1 MPNSL
6 SIQCVKHSPAA
17 APLYSRIL
25 LLTSD
30 VQQSVLGELDQRR
43 PNPFVYSPHGLQ
55 SGVSQAATHLG
66 FNGQLKEQSTGWY
79 HLGNGYRVYNPLL
92 MRFHSP
98 DSWSPFGEGGLNAY
112 AYCLGDPVNMTDFTG
127 HTPTLVKYIF
137 RTLGIMNV
145 PRIKSSAPKPAGIM
159 KVRHSTPSEQQ
170 SSDLMKNMTNNLD
183 NEYRAKYLTEKRYNE
198 LFRLNKVRNLNYSEL
213 LADPKHR
220 ATTGAYTQLPSG
232 ERIPTRDNYIKLT
245 LKQHENSTYTPPPER
260 ASRLNLAPPGSEK
273 IRFIPQ
279 VPEPIG
285 GFKTVADAKAQL
297 RASAEA
303 RRNKIRHSK

>member
-17 APLYSRIL
+17 VPLYSRIL

-98 DSWSPFGEGGLNAY
+98 DRLSPFGKGGVNAY
-112 AYCLGDPVNMTDFTG
+112 AYCQGDPVNYSDPTG
-127 HTPTLVKYIF
+127 QWPLLPLVQRGLTVALHSVVPIGMI
-137 RTLGIMNV
+137 LGPKV
-145 PRIKSSAPKPAGIM
+145 SGVALGATRVSLAGSVGSAVGAAMQIAG
-159 KVRHSTPSEQQ
+159 
-170 SSDLMKNMTNNLD
+170 
-183 NEYRAKYLTEKRYNE
+183 
-198 LFRLNKVRNLNYSEL
+198 YSAGAYVNATGTTAL
-213 LADPKHR
+213 LAGA
-220 ATTGAYTQLPSG
+220 ATRGAVA
-232 ERIPTRDNYIKLT
+232 
-245 LKQHENSTYTPPPER
+245 LKNAFHSNH
-260 ASRLNLAPPGSEK
+260 LW
-273 IRFIPQ
+273 
-279 VPEPIG
+279 
-285 GFKTVADAKAQL
+285 KTVKDNVKNILGLGDSPSVVQPPKQFNVAVEKSLAH
-297 RASAEA
+297 ETMTI
-303 RRNKIRHSK
+303 RN